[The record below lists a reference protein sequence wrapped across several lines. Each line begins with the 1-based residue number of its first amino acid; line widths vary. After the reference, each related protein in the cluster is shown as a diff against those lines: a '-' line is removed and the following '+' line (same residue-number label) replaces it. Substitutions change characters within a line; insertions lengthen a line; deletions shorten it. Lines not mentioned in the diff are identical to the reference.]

1 MAMDDENVH
10 QLMEQFVAKGA
21 VKLGQFTLK
30 SGQLS
35 PIYVDLRAI
44 VSNPKI
50 MNEASRLLCS
60 TVEAVKL
67 DYDYVV
73 GVPYGAATPAA
84 WFAAKLDKPVLFLR
98 KEAKTHGTRLG
109 IDGLFEGGKS
119 VLLIEDVVT
128 SGASVLE
135 AVVALRDAGLRCDHV
150 FCVMDRE
157 QGGHEKLQREGIT
170 MHSLLRMSSLLNYLE
185 RCGTID
191 ASRKAQIVDQ
201 LQNPPYA
208 KNEGN
213 LSSSDA
219 AAPSTAVEWA
229 EQFAHGTLN
238 RRLAQIMVTKRTNI
252 CLAVDY
258 TRTAHILEV
267 VSVAKEH
274 ICALK
279 LHRDIV
285 EDFDA
290 QFVAKLHQLA
300 TDHQFLIV
308 EDRKFADTGK
318 TMELQLTGG
327 HLPAADWAD
336 LVTAHALS
344 GMPSIAA
351 LKPIVTSPSH
361 RLAGLLLIAQLS
373 TEGALT
379 DGAYAA
385 KCAQVGR
392 QCGADLVAGFICQ
405 QRCHGGPDIDDKT
418 KTQFLHWTPGVN
430 LSGASGDGLGQRWR
444 APAEAVGRDAC
455 DIVVV
460 GRGITAAD
468 DVGAEARRYARVTFQ
483 TKSFVT
489 SVGAQPPYRAF
500 KSVKIALLTAPEAH
514 PMDPDDSFDY
524 LFKVVLIGDMG
535 IGKTCVVQRFKNG
548 TYIEK
553 QGTTIGVDFTMKTLM
568 VEGKRIKLQIW
579 DTGGQERF
587 RTITQSY
594 YRSANGII
602 LCYDLTCPES
612 FMSLQRWID
621 DVSKFAVPNV
631 AKILVG
637 TKADLVEEQGAT
649 TASSDRVDTLEAE
662 QLCRAHAMLA
672 HLEVSSKQNVNV
684 DTIFHELA
692 HHLKC
697 QYDELG
703 HLDGTAGGRAAADAF
718 RLGYPN
724 TTNLSARWRR
734 CCNYYA

>member
-1 MAMDDENVH
+1 MALDDEKV
-10 QLMEQFVAKGA
+10 QKLMEQFEAKGA
-21 VKLGQFTLK
+21 VELGQFTLK

-35 PIYVDLRAI
+35 PIYVDLRVL
-44 VSNPKI
+44 VSTPKI
-50 MNEASRLLCS
+50 MAEAARLLCS
-60 TVEAVKL
+60 AIEALKL

-73 GVPYGAATPAA
+73 GVPYGAITLATLISVT
-84 WFAAKLDKPVLFLR
+84 LDKPMLLLR
-98 KEAKTHGTRLG
+98 KEAKTYGKRKR
-109 IDGLFEGGKS
+109 IDGLFEAGKS
-119 VLLIEDVVT
+119 ALIIEDVVT

-135 AVVALRDAGLRCDHV
+135 AVVALRDAGLRCAHV
-150 FCVMDRE
+150 FCVLDRE
-157 QGGHEKLQREGIT
+157 QGGHEQLQREGIT

-185 RCGTID
+185 RRGTID

-201 LQNPPYA
+201 LQNPTYA
-208 KNEGN
+208 KNESN
-213 LSSSDA
+213 SSSS

-252 CLAVDY
+252 CLAVDC
-258 TRTAHILEV
+258 TRTAQILEV

-285 EDFDA
+285 ADFDA

-327 HLPAADWAD
+327 HLPTADWAD

-344 GMPSIAA
+344 GMASIAA

-361 RLAGLLLIAQLS
+361 RLAGFLLIAQLS

-379 DGAYAA
+379 DGAYAT
-385 KCAQVGR
+385 KCAQIGR

-405 QRCHGGPDIDDKT
+405 QRCHRGDPEIDDKT

-468 DVGAEARRYARVTFQ
+468 DVGAEAHRYARVARRTAAL
-483 TKSFVT
+483 K
-489 SVGAQPPYRAF
+489 RA
-500 KSVKIALLTAPEAH
+500 KIASSTAPAAH

-612 FMSLQRWID
+612 FVSLQRWID

-637 TKADLVEEQGAT
+637 TKADLVEEQGSAPAA